1 MKPKEQIIA
10 EAIELRDAR
19 EKRRE
24 EWQIERVFNK
34 FPDAISL
41 GENKFSLAGYEFIS
55 TYSGDLIEDTDSVLT
70 VSISSMAQFADWVER
85 RQAYEA
91 RCKKFRES
99 NWIEKIKM
107 IFE

>member
-19 EKRRE
+19 DKFSEKNLV
-24 EWQIERVFNK
+24 ERVLIN
-34 FPDAISL
+34 FPDAIHL
-41 GENKFSLAGYEFIS
+41 GGNRFSLAGYEFIS
-55 TYSGDLIEDTDSVLT
+55 IHSGNLKEDTESILT
-70 VSISSMAQFADWVER
+70 MPIYSMAEFADWVER